1 MTKGSKGEGF
11 WNNKAE
17 FWAQFV
23 REGMDVFRDL
33 YSLPAFLG
41 FIGDIHGKKVLDV
54 GCGEGYN
61 SRIFARQGA
70 KVVGVDISKE
80 MIQLAQEE
88 EKKTKLGIQYFTA
101 SWTDLSLFKNKFDV
115 VLSTLAL
122 MDGPSYEDALK
133 EFYRVLKPSGD
144 LFFSVTHPCFL
155 PPGYVNLKD
164 INGVSTHRVIN
175 NYSKEG
181 PWEFTWQLSKKA
193 DKSDARSVTSTS
205 YHRMLS
211 TYVNHLLKAGFSLK
225 EIREPLPSEKAC
237 EQNPRLKIA
246 RDVAPLFL
254 FVHATKP

>member
-101 SWTDLSLFKNKFDV
+101 SWTIHQSQC
-115 VLSTLAL
+115 
-122 MDGPSYEDALK
+122 
-133 EFYRVLKPSGD
+133 R
-144 LFFSVTHPCFL
+144 
-155 PPGYVNLKD
+155 
-164 INGVSTHRVIN
+164 
-175 NYSKEG
+175 
-181 PWEFTWQLSKKA
+181 
-193 DKSDARSVTSTS
+193 
-205 YHRMLS
+205 
-211 TYVNHLLKAGFSLK
+211 
-225 EIREPLPSEKAC
+225 
-237 EQNPRLKIA
+237 
-246 RDVAPLFL
+246 
-254 FVHATKP
+254 